1 MLIAINAESAMLV
14 IAFPSRAPCASS
26 TSVSDWWVSGRV
38 IGRIRVALSRILGW
52 AGATPRP
59 PDDWRNHTQDVS
71 MSDRDDVALTAHDCL
86 TLLAIMVRC
95 ADAMRHP
102 EAEDD
107 FLEFRRAVDRM
118 DRLVRQL
125 TSPRQTEIETPESID
140 LNQLVA
146 ESEGMLKRA
155 VAPGVLLRL
164 QLSALGAAHIRAWRW
179 DVERILLHLV
189 ITVARGMTLGA
200 VIIETSSTR
209 EASGGLTLRRAGVR
223 PSVTLVVS
231 GSATAPT
238 SAARIIA
245 GASASGQHETDL
257 GLAAVARLVQRLD
270 GVLQFESDSEHRTRI
285 QVDLPMATGDLQ
297 NDRA

>member
-1 MLIAINAESAMLV
+1 MLV
-14 IAFPSRAPCASS
+14 IAFPPRAPCASS

-38 IGRIRVALSRILGW
+38 IGRIRAALSRILVW

-59 PDDWRNHTQDVS
+59 PDDWRNHAQHVS
-71 MSDRDDVALTAHDCL
+71 VSDRDKVALTAHDCL

-107 FLEFRRAVDRM
+107 FLEFHRAVDRM

-125 TSPRQTEIETPESID
+125 ISPRQTEIGTPESID
-140 LNQLVA
+140 LNQLVV
-146 ESEGMLKRA
+146 ESEEMLKRA
-155 VAPGVLLRL
+155 VAPGVVLRL
-164 QLSALGAAHIRAWRW
+164 QLSGLEGAHIRAQRW

-189 ITVARGMTLGA
+189 INAARGIAFGA
-200 VIIETSSTR
+200 VIIETSSTH
-209 EASGGLTLRRAGVR
+209 ESSGGLTLRRAGVR
-223 PSVTLVVS
+223 PSVTIVVS

-238 SAARIIA
+238 SPVRIIS
-245 GASASGQHETDL
+245 GASASGPHENDL

-285 QVDLPMATGDLQ
+285 QVDLPMATGNLQ